1 MYLDQTSKTIN
12 LVPILLIMVTQ
23 DPFYRWN
30 NYGTSLRAKLKSM
43 PDREAFNSQ
52 LWAPLTTTYLQIH
65 TWQTWKLVFKSVI
78 HSSFSAGK
86 ILRKNGY
93 RSKSTQKDTQIVF
106 FLWAIFTHVR
116 VDEYSYIPLQSKFQ
130 LKANWRDKLKNGFS
144 RMTSPNIIV

>member
-1 MYLDQTSKTIN
+1 
-12 LVPILLIMVTQ
+12 MVTQ

-30 NYGTSLRAKLKSM
+30 NCAISLRAKLKSM
-43 PDREAFNSQ
+43 PDTEAFNSQ

-65 TWQTWKLVFKSVI
+65 TWQTWKLVFKSVK

-106 FLWAIFTHVR
+106 FYELYLPMFELMSIAIF
-116 VDEYSYIPLQSKFQ
+116 LF
-130 LKANWRDKLKNGFS
+130 KANFNWRPIGERNLRIAFQEWQVL
-144 RMTSPNIIV
+144 I